1 MKKIKTTIIGIIA
14 LIGVIVVMPSCD
26 IIYEILTTPSS
37 QVDDNNNNDNTN
49 SKTSK
54 GKKQA
59 NSNDS
64 NDPNSTRSG
73 GN

>member
-1 MKKIKTTIIGIIA
+1 MKKLKITLIGIVA
-14 LIGVIVVMPSCD
+14 LIGVIVIMPSCD
-26 IIYEILTTPSS
+26 IIYDILTTPST
-37 QVDDNNNNDNTN
+37 QVDNNNNENDN

-64 NDPNSTRSG
+64 NDPNSSSNR

>member
-26 IIYEILTTPSS
+26 IIYEILTAPPS
-37 QVDDNNNNDNTN
+37 QVDNNNNSNNN

-59 NSNDS
+59 NPNDP
-64 NDPNSTRSG
+64 NDPNSSPNG